1 VGAGNS
7 SHRLGFGLAAASGLA
22 ALLLGAGVYA
32 IEDESAASFQT
43 TEPGEDHPSF
53 EVRHAAAELK
63 LANFD
68 LQRALL
74 ANRET
79 PQTIVEA
86 EIERLRRSVAAA
98 EKRFTR
104 AKAAWKS
111 ASSSAA
117 IEAAEQQHNQAE
129 SAYRKALT
137 ANSVTPNAVNPLEL
151 QRLKLA
157 AELARYEV
165 CRQRAEILGAF
176 HIRTQPPIGRPYSEP
191 CHAMV
196 LVPDRSWN
204 CRHQFPR

>member
-1 VGAGNS
+1 
-7 SHRLGFGLAAASGLA
+7 
-22 ALLLGAGVYA
+22 
-32 IEDESAASFQT
+32 
-43 TEPGEDHPSF
+43 
-53 EVRHAAAELK
+53 LK

-98 EKRFTR
+98 EKRFAR

-117 IEAAEQQHNQAE
+117 IETAEQQHNQAE

-137 ANSVTPNAVNPLEL
+137 ANRVTPNAVNPLEL
-151 QRLKLA
+151 QRLELA
-157 AELARYEV
+157 AELARYDV
-165 CRQRAEILGAF
+165 CKQRAENDVRSVLGELEWEVSTL
-176 HIRTQPPIGRPYSEP
+176 REEVTELRRRVGELSR
-191 CHAMV
+191 
-196 LVPDRSWN
+196 
-204 CRHQFPR
+204 